1 MSVTQM
7 PLIKQDR
14 HAPTSKPNAG
24 SEPIN
29 KEPYQLRT
37 SSSAISLSIQYGY
50 TLPLGTQT
58 RFNGSSSAMVY
69 DILLQLNSA
78 RKSDQI
84 SSNGS
89 LFNAD

>member
-37 SSSAISLSIQYGY
+37 SSSAIYTIRLHPSTWHPNAIQWIEFSHG
-50 TLPLGTQT
+50 
-58 RFNGSSSAMVY
+58 
-69 DILLQLNSA
+69 I
-78 RKSDQI
+78 
-84 SSNGS
+84 
-89 LFNAD
+89 